1 MEIRTLDSER
11 ELERAL
17 RLTVDAWRDAFTH
30 VLSDD
35 ELDHV
40 ERELLHDVSGTY
52 AVLRDASEGTVLVA
66 DDGDVVGWTSVTWHP
81 DRTREYAGDEEAEI
95 RTLYVH
101 PDRWNEGIGTELLEA
116 VVRRLPASVERV
128 VLETF
133 RDNDVG
139 RSFYESRGFTLRA
152 TTAYEVDG
160 TSYPSVVL
168 VRER

>member
-17 RLTVDAWRDAFTH
+17 RLTVDAWREAFAH

-40 ERELLHDVSGTY
+40 EHELLRDVSGTY
-52 AVLRDASEGTVLVA
+52 AVLRDMSEGTVLVA
-66 DDGDVVGWTSVTWHP
+66 DDGEVVGWISVTWHP
-81 DRTREYAGDEEAEI
+81 DRTREYTEDGEAEI

-101 PDRWNEGIGTELLEA
+101 PDRWHEGIGTGLLET
-116 VVRRLPASVERV
+116 VLGRLPASVERV

-133 RDNDVG
+133 RENDLG
-139 RSFYESRGFTLRA
+139 RSFYASCGFTLRG
-152 TTAYEVDG
+152 TTEYEVAE